1 MSFNDINGFAE
12 AIKEI
17 HSLPNIESLV
27 DDDNGLK
34 VLSSNS
40 NKFLQNVEDD
50 GTIDVLEAIEISA
63 TYYFFDEYNRLDQ
76 SNIAKVKKHD
86 IKVITLDEKFLP
98 FTHAL
103 QTDKFHILFGD

>member
-17 HSLPNIESLV
+17 NSLSNIEQLV
-27 DDDNGLK
+27 DVDNGLK

-40 NKFLQNVEDD
+40 VKFLNNVEDD
-50 GTIDVLEAIEISA
+50 DTIDVLEAIEISA

-76 SNIAKVKKHD
+76 SNIAKVKKHG
-86 IKVITLDEKFLP
+86 INVVTLDDNFLP

-103 QTDKFHILFGD
+103 KTDKFNILFGD